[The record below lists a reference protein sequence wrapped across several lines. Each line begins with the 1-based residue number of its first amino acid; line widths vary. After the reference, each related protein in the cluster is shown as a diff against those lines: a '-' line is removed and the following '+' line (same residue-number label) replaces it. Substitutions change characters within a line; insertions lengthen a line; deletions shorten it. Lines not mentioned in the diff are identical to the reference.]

1 MSNALYDHGRQAF
14 LEGGV
19 AWLTDNIKAILV
31 DTADYTA
38 NLSTDQYLSAISGHT
53 GAVVATSSNMTT
65 KTSTA
70 GVADCDNFAF
80 ATVTGD
86 PSEAIVFYKD
96 TGTASTSPL
105 IAYIDTA
112 TGLPVTPNG
121 GDINIV
127 IDSGSDKLFK
137 L

>member
-1 MSNALYDHGRQAF
+1 MANALYDKGRQKF
-14 LEGGV
+14 LEGGI
-19 AWLTDNIKAILV
+19 AWLTDNIKAVLV
-31 DTADYTA
+31 DAADYTVNISA
-38 NLSTDQYLSAISGHT
+38 HEFLSDITAG
-53 GAVVATSSNMTT
+53 GRVATSANMSS

-70 GVADCDNFAF
+70 GVADVADFTFTA
-80 ATVTGD
+80 VTGD

-105 IAYIDTA
+105 IAYLDTA

-121 GDINIV
+121 GDINIQV
-127 IDSGSDKLFK
+127 DNGSNKLFK